1 MKMHV
6 TIVLC
11 GRMMCFLKHKYRY
24 AKYAKRMGNNLIILF
39 APWIETLLDYGFI
52 TPFKFNIKYVYMRLF
67 MHKKSHG
74 KFVLNPIV
82 EVVCYFVPKN
92 ENQHIHVIELVHYFV
107 VNKENQQPIIN
118 IVCKDMLYI
127 CK

>member
-1 MKMHV
+1 MKMYV

-11 GRMMCFLKHKYRY
+11 GRIMCFLKHKYRY

-82 EVVCYFVPKN
+82 EVVGYFVPKN
-92 ENQHIHVIELVHYFV
+92 ENSIYMLLNLFIILLLTRKT
-107 VNKENQQPIIN
+107 NNQ
-118 IVCKDMLYI
+118 L
-127 CK
+127 